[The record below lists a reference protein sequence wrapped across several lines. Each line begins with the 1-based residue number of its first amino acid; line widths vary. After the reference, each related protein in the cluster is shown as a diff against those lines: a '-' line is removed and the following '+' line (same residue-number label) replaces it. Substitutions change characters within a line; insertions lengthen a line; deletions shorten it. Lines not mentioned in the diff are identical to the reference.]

1 MKTTFQKM
9 TAAFGILAIALFL
22 AVTASAQCGSY
33 DQPKLKHQSWLT
45 NGQSGLLKLID
56 RPDDDDGIVGFW
68 RVTLTSKGNTGLGI
82 PDGAQ
87 LDHGFAQ
94 WHSDGTEIMNSNR
107 QPNTGSFCL
116 GVWKKVGPGTYQ
128 LNHFAMGFD
137 DTIHQS
143 YTNIREDVSLS
154 HDGDSFAGTFVIT
167 NFDLQ
172 GNATTPPIT
181 GEIVGKRVK
190 TSTTI
195 GDVL

>member
-94 WHSDGTEIMNSNR
+94 WHSDGTEIIDDGEGGAGADVERRGGRSHAER
-107 QPNTGSFCL
+107 GTTRGGVVQPIL
-116 GVWKKVGPGTYQ
+116 
-128 LNHFAMGFD
+128 
-137 DTIHQS
+137 
-143 YTNIREDVSLS
+143 
-154 HDGDSFAGTFVIT
+154 DG
-167 NFDLQ
+167 
-172 GNATTPPIT
+172 
-181 GEIVGKRVK
+181 
-190 TSTTI
+190 
-195 GDVL
+195 